1 LEILKRDH
9 LLGLYDRL
17 TGLIEK
23 LPGGIQKPVLRELVP
38 IRELF
43 LESRSARILLLG
55 PEGLSVPELLL
66 AFTNGTP
73 VHAGESDNGWR
84 TYEIPERGHLQI
96 LDARSDVPQAHV
108 ETALTRFAPDAILLL
123 TAPAKASGIGNVEGP
138 DHASARAALCE
149 RDIPLFGLGP
159 LSEKARLQAVISA
172 DREFSTRKTSVF
184 SFGDMEEFSE
194 ALCSALPNPA
204 KLEFARLTGARR
216 AQAHIAGSLLKSF
229 TAVCGVVALQ
239 PIPLADMPILTAL
252 QTLMVGLIIQTT
264 GRKAGPRLIGEFVGA
279 LGVNIGAGFL
289 FREGARAIVKVVPF
303 WGNAV
308 SGFVAGAGTY
318 AIGRAAIAY
327 FIEDI
332 PITETKKLFKRL
344 LPDKPSLSS
353 GSDGPKPPAL
363 PE

>member
-1 LEILKRDH
+1 MVILKRDH

-43 LESRSARILLLG
+43 LESRPARIMLLG
-55 PEGLSVPELLL
+55 PEGVSVPELLL
-66 AFTNGTP
+66 SFTNGTP

-96 LDARSDVPQAHV
+96 LDARSDVPQIHI
-108 ETALTRFAPDAILLL
+108 ETALSRFSPDALLLL
-123 TAPAKASGIGNVEGP
+123 TTPTPETGPVSGP
-138 DHASARAALCE
+138 DQTSARAALCE

-159 LSEKARLQAVISA
+159 YSEKPRLQAFISA
-172 DREFSTRKTSVF
+172 DREFATRKTLVF
-184 SFGDMEEFSE
+184 SFGDMEVFSE

-239 PIPLADMPILTAL
+239 PIPLADMPVLTAL

-344 LPDKPSLSS
+344 LPDKKSLPG
-353 GSDGPKPPAL
+353 GSHGPKPPAL